1 MNNKIVI
8 VYQFTPLYQIMKE
21 IEHDLNFS
29 VVQILNAHDLNNLIK
44 KNDNYSIVTNK
55 TNIVNSNQLILDK
68 FPLKISEIT
77 EKLNI
82 YFLKKK
88 FNDQS
93 RILIKNY
100 VINLNSREINL
111 KNKKLK
117 LTEKEI
123 DTIIYLSKNK
133 IPVSINELQK
143 NVWSYQSDIET
154 HTVETHVYRLRKKIL
169 NAFNDNEF
177 IISKKN
183 GYQIK

>member
-88 FNDQS
+88 FSDQS
-93 RILIKNY
+93 RILIKKY
-100 VINLNSREINL
+100 VINLNSREIFL

-117 LTEKEI
+117 LTEKEV
-123 DTIIYLSKNK
+123 DTIIYLSKASEP
-133 IPVSINELQK
+133 ITAGELQN
-143 NVWSYQSDIET
+143 NVWGYQADLET
-154 HTVETHVYRLRKKIL
+154 HTVETHIYRLRKKFL
-169 NAFNDNEF
+169 NFFNDSNF

-183 GYQIK
+183 GYKIE

>member
-21 IEHDLNFS
+21 IEHDLNFK
-29 VVQILNAHDLNNLIK
+29 VVQISNVNDLNNITK
-44 KNDNYSIVTNK
+44 ENDNYLIVTNK
-55 TNIVNSNQLILDK
+55 TNIVNPNQLTLNK
-68 FPLKISEIT
+68 LPFKISKIA

-93 RILIKNY
+93 QILIKNY

-123 DTIIYLSKNK
+123 YTIIYLSKASEP
-133 IPVSINELQK
+133 ITAGELQN
-143 NVWSYQSDIET
+143 NVWGYQADLET
-154 HTVETHVYRLRKKIL
+154 HTVETHIYRLRKKFL
-169 NAFNDNEF
+169 NFFNDSNF
-177 IISKKN
+177 IISKKD
-183 GYQIK
+183 GYKIE

>member
-88 FNDQS
+88 
-93 RILIKNY
+93 I
-100 VINLNSREINL
+100 
-111 KNKKLK
+111 
-117 LTEKEI
+117 
-123 DTIIYLSKNK
+123 
-133 IPVSINELQK
+133 
-143 NVWSYQSDIET
+143 
-154 HTVETHVYRLRKKIL
+154 
-169 NAFNDNEF
+169 
-177 IISKKN
+177 
-183 GYQIK
+183 